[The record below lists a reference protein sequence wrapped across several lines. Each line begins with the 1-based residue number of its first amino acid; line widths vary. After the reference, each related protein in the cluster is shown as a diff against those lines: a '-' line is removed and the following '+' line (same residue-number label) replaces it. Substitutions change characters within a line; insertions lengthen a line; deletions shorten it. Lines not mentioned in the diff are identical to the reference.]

1 MANEIQILNNGDAL
15 YDIRKKINDNFALTK
30 EFIIIMLYDQSI
42 PLDQRISNKLY
53 FQYTD
58 IDNTEGR
65 FEDYEGNILVSSVGG
80 GVGAGGLPMF
90 APIWSDHLYNDAS
103 YLRADTFSW
112 HNSSI
117 YVTAYNVLVE
127 QYNNGNSVE
136 MTEDGITYKLTPY
149 GFRIADSS
157 QHDKI
162 LQLYQDSGIAWFY
175 ILDTLNARF
184 KLPRE
189 HTNSSRYLYFYVG
202 SYVRPETEINIGILT
217 ELANGT
223 DMTVIVNE
231 INGVKNQAIN
241 DIKATGVDWGNIK
254 GVLNNQ
260 TDLRTALEAK
270 ASTGDLLT
278 RTASLQTQIDG
289 LVQQI
294 STLQTEIAKMAGR
307 MDFSNSVEFTVNLS
321 SSYTCPNN
329 GYVQF
334 NYMDNANNDI
344 RINING
350 RKFAS
355 GLSVGN
361 GSTSLFPVSAGDVIS
376 MTSSSAASGN
386 LQCVFIPQK

>member
-1 MANEIQILNNGDAL
+1 MANEIQILNNGDSL
-15 YDIRKKINDNFALTK
+15 YDIRNKINDNFALTK
-30 EFIIIMLYDQSI
+30 EFIIIMLYEQSI

-117 YVTAYNVLVE
+117 YVTAYNILVE

-136 MTEDGITYKLTPY
+136 LVENGITYKLTPA
-149 GFRIADSS
+149 GFKIADSS

-189 HTNSSRYLYFYVG
+189 ITNSGRYLYFYVG

-223 DMTVIVNE
+223 DMAVIVNE

-241 DIKATGVDWGNIK
+241 EIKATGVDWGSIK
-254 GVLNNQ
+254 GLLNNQ
-260 TDLRTALEAK
+260 TDLIGMLESK

-289 LVQQI
+289 LLQQV
-294 STLQTEIAKMAGR
+294 TNLQMETATMLGR
-307 MDFSNSVEFTVNLS
+307 MDFSNSVIFTVNTNTS
-321 SSYTCPNN
+321 ASYTCPRD

-334 NYMDNANNDI
+334 NYIDNTNNAI
-344 RINING
+344 SVNING

-361 GSTSLFPVSAGDVIS
+361 GLTSIFPVSSGDVI
-376 MTSSSAASGN
+376 TIGSSVGGT
-386 LQCVFIPQK
+386 LEGVFIPQK

>member
-1 MANEIQILNNGDAL
+1 MANEIQILNNGDSL
-15 YDIRKKINDNFALTK
+15 YDIRNKINDNFALTK

-65 FEDYEGNILVSSVGG
+65 FEDYEGNILVSSVG
-80 GVGAGGLPMF
+80 VSGAGGLPMF
-90 APIWSDHLYNDAS
+90 APVWSDHLYNDAS

-117 YVTAYNVLVE
+117 YVTAYNILVE

-136 MTEDGITYKLTPY
+136 LVEDGITYKLTPA
-149 GFRIADSS
+149 GFKIADSS
-157 QHDKI
+157 QHEKI

-189 HTNSSRYLYFYVG
+189 ITNSGRYLYFYVG

-223 DMTVIVNE
+223 DMAVIVNE

-260 TDLRTALEAK
+260 TDLIGMLESK

-289 LVQQI
+289 LTQQI
-294 STLQTEIAKMAGR
+294 TNLQMETATMLGR
-307 MDFSNSVEFTVNLS
+307 MDFANSVEFTVNNTT
-321 SSYTCPNN
+321 SYTCPKD

-334 NYMDNANNDI
+334 VYIDNSTAAGF
-344 RINING
+344 INING
-350 RKFAS
+350 KKLAS
-355 GLSVGN
+355 GYTVGN
-361 GSTSLFPVSAGDVIS
+361 GLISMFPVSSGDVIS
-376 MTSSSAASGN
+376 VPSASVNVTA
-386 LQCVFIPQK
+386 VFIPQK

>member
-15 YDIRKKINDNFALTK
+15 YTIRQKINDNFALTK
-30 EFIIIMLYDQSI
+30 EFIIIMLYEQSI
-42 PLDQRISNKLY
+42 PIQDRISNKLY

-65 FEDYEGNILVSSVGG
+65 FEDYEGNILVSSVGAT
-80 GVGAGGLPMF
+80 GAAGLPMF
-90 APIWSDHLYNDAS
+90 APVWSDHLYNDAS

-117 YVTAYNVLVE
+117 YVTAYNILVE

-136 MTEDGITYKLTPY
+136 MTEDGITYKLTPQ
-149 GFRIADSS
+149 GFKIADAS
-157 QHDKI
+157 QHENI
-162 LQLYQDSGIAWFY
+162 LQAYLNTGIAWFY

-189 HTNSSRYLYFYVG
+189 ITNSGRYLYFYVG
-202 SYVRPETEINIGILT
+202 EYVRPQTEVNIGILT

-223 DMTVIVNE
+223 DISVIVNE

-241 DIKATGVDWGNIK
+241 ELKTTGVDWGNIK
-254 GVLNNQ
+254 GLLNNQ
-260 TDLRTALEAK
+260 TDLIGILESK

-289 LVQQI
+289 LLQQV
-294 STLQTEIAKMAGR
+294 TNLQMETATMLGR
-307 MDFSNSVEFTVNLS
+307 MDFSNSVIFTVNTNTNP
-321 SSYTCPNN
+321 SYTCPRD

-334 NYMDNANNDI
+334 NYIDNTNNAI
-344 RINING
+344 SINING

-361 GSTSLFPVSAGDVIS
+361 GLTSIFPVSSGDVI
-376 MTSSSAASGN
+376 TIGSSVGGT
-386 LQCVFIPQK
+386 LEGVFIPQK